1 VRITLATWV
10 SLVRIP
16 LAIGFAVT
24 DDVLA
29 RVSLLVAAGV
39 SDFLDGRLARAL
51 QQGTKTGEIVDP
63 IADKIFALT
72 TLATLAFEGRL
83 RVWEAVLLLLR
94 DIATIAGFAI
104 AAAARLPV
112 RFRARFSGKVVTV
125 LQVFTIFALTLGLPA
140 RILVLLCA
148 AAGLYAIAD
157 YARAAATSL
166 RRPAQAG

>member
-1 VRITLATWV
+1 LRITLATWI

-16 LAIGFAVT
+16 LAIGFAMT

-72 TLATLAFEGRL
+72 TLATLVFEGRL
-83 RVWEAVLLLLR
+83 RAWEAVLLLLR
-94 DIATIAGFAI
+94 DIATSAGFAI
-104 AAAARLPV
+104 AALTKMRV
-112 RFRARFSGKVVTV
+112 HFQARFSGKVVTV
-125 LQVFTIFALTLGLPA
+125 LQVCTILAVTVGMPA
-140 RILVLLCA
+140 RILILLCA